1 MSVDPACRAE
11 AAVLEELLLL
21 LEVQATLFERTELDA
36 GGRVHLPPRPCV
48 SFHCALRGEG
58 ELRVAAHDP
67 VPIRHG
73 RLVVAPGNMAVTAH
87 EAGTGETLVI
97 LTVYVQTRFGALSDP
112 FDSLVQP
119 MSMRVE
125 DPLVT
130 ASQFERAFGAW
141 ATPHLG
147 ARAMIGAI
155 LKQWIVEM
163 FVGAYRSGDPWIHHL
178 RIMKDPPIARAYAIM
193 LSRPGAAHS
202 VSTLAEAANLS
213 RSAFMA
219 RFSQALGCSPMLAL
233 RQARMQR
240 AASLL
245 AVSGASLEQ
254 VARSLGYKSTS
265 SFARAFH
272 SVLGKEPYDVRRAL
286 AEAD

>member
-1 MSVDPACRAE
+1 
-11 AAVLEELLLL
+11 
-21 LEVQATLFERTELDA
+21 
-36 GGRVHLPPRPCV
+36 
-48 SFHCALRGEG
+48 
-58 ELRVAAHDP
+58 
-67 VPIRHG
+67 
-73 RLVVAPGNMAVTAH
+73 
-87 EAGTGETLVI
+87 
-97 LTVYVQTRFGALSDP
+97 
-112 FDSLVQP
+112 
-119 MSMRVE
+119 
-125 DPLVT
+125 
-130 ASQFERAFGAW
+130 
-141 ATPHLG
+141 
-147 ARAMIGAI
+147 
-155 LKQWIVEM
+155 
-163 FVGAYRSGDPWIHHL
+163 
-178 RIMKDPPIARAYAIM
+178 MKDPPIARAYAIM
-193 LSRPGAAHS
+193 LARPGAAHS

>member
-1 MSVDPACRAE
+1 MSVDPAYRVDAG
-11 AAVLEELLLL
+11 VLEELLHL
-21 LEVQATLFERTELDA
+21 LEVQATLFERTALDD

-48 SFHCALRGEG
+48 SFHYALHGEG

-67 VPIRHG
+67 IPVHSG
-73 RLVVAPGNMAVTAH
+73 VLVVAPGNMAVTAQ
-87 EAGTGETLVI
+87 EAGKDGTLVI
-97 LTVYVQTRFGALSDP
+97 LAVYVQTQVGALTDP

-119 MSMRVE
+119 ISMMVE
-125 DPLVT
+125 NPQVT
-130 ASQFERAFGAW
+130 AYQFGRAFSAW
-141 ATPHLG
+141 TAPYLG
-147 ARAMIGAI
+147 ARAMIGAV
-155 LKQWIVEM
+155 LKQLIVEM
-163 FVGAYRSGDPWIHHL
+163 FGGAYRSGEPWIHHL
-178 RIMKDPPIARAYAIM
+178 RIMKDPPIARAYALM
-193 LSRPGAAHS
+193 LARPGAPHS
-202 VSTLAEAANLS
+202 VSTLADAANLS

-286 AEAD
+286 ADTD